1 MVRFCPF
8 LTPFF
13 LVGPFSSNHRSNHRL
28 PKETPFDLALS
39 GERHLVG
46 SRTKV
51 LTQHLCEGKGN
62 KGLPFYD
69 VSGEEAALLSFYR
82 IFNRRAARGETP
94 FTGHFSAGTFSPTA
108 DGSMF
113 TGGISF
119 DSDVIPRCRE

>member
-39 GERHLVG
+39 GERHSVG

-69 VSGEEAALLSFYR
+69 VSGEEAALLSFTASSTEEQR
-82 IFNRRAARGETP
+82 AVKPLSPAISPPGLFRLLPMGRCLRAASRL
-94 FTGHFSAGTFSPTA
+94 
-108 DGSMF
+108 
-113 TGGISF
+113 
-119 DSDVIPRCRE
+119 IPM